1 MENTCQNIQEQ
12 IPDFITGTLPDGK
25 TAELQYHINQCP
37 DCGEYLKSLQADDK
51 LLREFAKAMQPIV
64 NRIENNVINS
74 LDGYVSKKPVKP
86 VPLFGIITK
95 VRLVKFTTAA
105 IIFICAVQLL
115 NSFNDSFV
123 GSTVVLAKAIE
134 KMTKSSWV
142 YSTIE
147 THSEQGK
154 KIRHIWKSFDAHI
167 DIIKEHDGK
176 IKYADYSK
184 KVVYEYNPNS
194 KTITKSFHTDN
205 YILPGPKTPFE
216 MLLQIIGSVNNRK
229 GKLTSEKMRINGIEA
244 ELIRIVYKDN
254 PNAESTLIFRD
265 VQKNLLTKIE
275 VQAIQPRTGEKFTI
289 LETFE
294 YPEHGP
300 DDIYAVGAPRDAKI
314 MDIRPEGPANTLVEL
329 IQNKF
334 EEGFGDHIAV
344 VLTSWIEGDDVMVP
358 SAVDAFRQK
367 GNLKRVDRYHAYN
380 FQNRSP
386 SPGTLYEDIK
396 DAWPNLTIPLVLKLE
411 TDDALEYRALFDG
424 TQTVTVHESTNGI
437 MQKQNNPVDIFKIRT
452 EDSLAGLTWTIPHR
466 QIMGGS
472 SQIKKDIQ
480 LLSEDP
486 NHPGLVGF
494 RFVKFAETD
503 DYWFDPNKDHI
514 LIEYVRRQQGRPF
527 FRTIVTQTGRTHDGK
542 WYPKV
547 IKTKFIYLN
556 SQGETQIQR
565 SEKRVLLDT
574 NPSFREGIFDA
585 GDPIEN
591 RNESG

>member
-1 MENTCQNIQEQ
+1 MENTCQNIQER
-12 IPDFITGTLPDGK
+12 IPELTIGALPDGK
-25 TAELQYHINQCP
+25 TAELQHHISQCP

-51 LLREFAKAMQPIV
+51 LIREFAKAMQPIV

-95 VRLVKFTTAA
+95 GRLVKFTAAA

-115 NSFNDSFV
+115 NSFNDSFD
-123 GSTVVLAKAIE
+123 GSTVVLAKALE

-147 THSEQGK
+147 SHSEQGK
-154 KIRHIWKSFDAHI
+154 KIRYIWKSFDAHI

-194 KTITKSFHTDN
+194 NTITKSFHTDN
-205 YILPGPKTPFE
+205 YMLPGPKTPFE
-216 MLLQIIGSVNNRK
+216 MLSRIIESVNNRK
-229 GKLTSEKMRINGIEA
+229 GKLTSEKTRINGIEA
-244 ELIRIVYKDN
+244 ELIRIVYNDN
-254 PNAESTLIFRD
+254 PHAESTLLVRD

-275 VQAIQPRTGEKFTI
+275 IKAIQPRTGEKFTI
-289 LETFE
+289 VETFE

-300 DDIYAVGAPRDAKI
+300 NDIYAVGAPRDARVF
-314 MDIRPEGPANTLVEL
+314 DIRPEGSANALVEL

-334 EEGFGDHIAV
+334 EQGFGDHIAV

-358 SAVDAFRQK
+358 SAVDVFRQK
-367 GNLKRVDRYHAYN
+367 GNFKRVDRYHAYN

-386 SPGTLYEDIK
+386 SPGTLYEEIK
-396 DAWPNLTIPLVLKLE
+396 DTWPNLTIPQVLKLE
-411 TDDALEYRALFDG
+411 KDDALEYRALFDG
-424 TQTVTVHESTNGI
+424 TQTVTLHESTNGI
-437 MQKQNNPVDIFKIRT
+437 MKKQDKRVDIFKIRT
-452 EDSLAGLTWTIPHR
+452 EDSLAGLTWTIPSK
-466 QIMGGS
+466 QIMNGYPG
-472 SQIKKDIQ
+472 IKRIIQ
-480 LLSEDP
+480 LIPQDP

-494 RFVKFAETD
+494 RFIKFAETD

-514 LIEYVRRQQGRPF
+514 LIENVSRKQGSNPF
-527 FRTIVTQTGRTHDGK
+527 FRTIVTQTGRTPDGK
-542 WYPKV
+542 WHPSV
-547 IKTKFIYLN
+547 IKTKSIYLN
-556 SQGETQIQR
+556 SQGGTKSQS

-574 NPSFREGIFDA
+574 NPWFREGVFDNVILR
-585 GDPIEN
+585 GFQ
-591 RNESG
+591 